1 MTARSGSRAAQ
12 AVMSQVQAQEKE
24 FNKGIDKFDQ
34 NLRTSTFDDSWLR
47 TTGGGSSGSGG
58 QLSSTDRTTRYGR
71 NCATKA
77 EVPAAPAAKRK
88 GSTGRQQLDAAI
100 TLASAARLATAVL
113 LDPDLL
119 VAWFSSI

>member
-1 MTARSGSRAAQ
+1 MNT
-12 AVMSQVQAQEKE
+12 
-24 FNKGIDKFDQ
+24 N
-34 NLRTSTFDDSWLR
+34 
-47 TTGGGSSGSGG
+47 TTNAENHKRKVLIRLGL
-58 QLSSTDRTTRYGR
+58 QLHCFPRQDLQKPKAISSTDRTTRYGR